1 MHSRG
6 HSFIQ
11 LSRNF
16 VRMLLSIKSEPCLK
30 LVHVRSKTRLLGQIL
45 DKVCVYSRGHHFDPI
60 FVRLFLIHKKSRF
73 EIGGQ
78 QLGH

>member
-11 LSRNF
+11 FSRNF

-30 LVHVRSKTRLLGQIL
+30 LVHIRSKTRSLGQIL
-45 DKVCVYSRGHHFDPI
+45 VKACVYTQEGTILIQSLSDF
-60 FVRLFLIHKKSRF
+60 FLYRKRAGMKL
-73 EIGGQ
+73 EVNN
-78 QLGH
+78 